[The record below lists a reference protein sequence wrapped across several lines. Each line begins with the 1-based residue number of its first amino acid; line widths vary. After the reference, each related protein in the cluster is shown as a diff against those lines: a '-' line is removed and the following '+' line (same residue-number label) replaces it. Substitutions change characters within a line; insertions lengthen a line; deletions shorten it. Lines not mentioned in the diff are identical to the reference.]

1 MSRNTPRPINIT
13 QQDRR
18 IDSEDKLVKY
28 IRMMLGEPLINVDV
42 TDDQILLIIDDT
54 IQKFSSWA
62 YGGEQK
68 IGFIIDTDLDIQ
80 DYILDPRVQAVT
92 GLSIGGGL
100 GDYALTVNSGDGITL
115 GGGWGTIGIGYVPH
129 ITMQGEVSTLVGGGA
144 GGFMDGSVDG
154 TAGGVAGGPGSGM
167 TASDRFAQAWV
178 MRAGNEAMQTSMQRG
193 VNYEFNSN
201 THILRIF
208 EKVSGPVLV
217 EASAEYVPNPE
228 HDDVYSHPWV
238 KDFALAN
245 TQLVWGKLVG
255 KYSGSL
261 VGGTEINYD
270 RLISEAQSDIETL
283 NEDLLNKYSEALG
296 IFSS

>member
-1 MSRNTPRPINIT
+1 MSRNTPRPVNIN
-13 QQDRR
+13 QQNRR
-18 IDSEDKLVKY
+18 IDSEEKLIKY

-42 TDDQILLIIDDT
+42 TDDQIVQVIDDT
-54 IQKFSSWA
+54 VRKFSEWA

-68 IGFIIDTDLDIQ
+68 IGFIIETDTTVQ
-80 DYILDPRVQAVT
+80 DYVLDPRVQAIT

-100 GDYALTVNSGDGITL
+100 GDYALTVNSGDGISL

-129 ITMQGEVSTLVGGGA
+129 ITMQGEVSSLVGGGD
-144 GGFMDGSVDG
+144 GCMVDGSVDG

-167 TASDRFAQAWV
+167 STSDRFTQAWA
-178 MRAGNEAMQTSMQRG
+178 MRAGNEAMLTTMQRG
-193 VNYEFNSN
+193 VNYEFNPN

-208 EKVSGPVLV
+208 EQVSGPVLV
-217 EASAEYVPNPE
+217 EASAEYVPNPDY
-228 HDDVYSHPWV
+228 DDVYSHPWV
-238 KDFALAN
+238 KEFSLAN

-270 RLISEAQSDIETL
+270 RLISEAQTDIEQL